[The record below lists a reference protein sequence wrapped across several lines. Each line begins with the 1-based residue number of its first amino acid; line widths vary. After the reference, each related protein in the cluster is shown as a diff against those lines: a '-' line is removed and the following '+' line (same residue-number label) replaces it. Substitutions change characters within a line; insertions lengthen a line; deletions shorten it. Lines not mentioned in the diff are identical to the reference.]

1 MEMRHKHE
9 SFCIKEEAT
18 LYRIGVFAAMNHVS
32 VRTLRFYEEQGLL
45 QPVYTS
51 PESGY
56 RYYELS
62 QMAVI
67 HQITALKNAGFTL
80 EEIARINSGEDEESI
95 LACKKSELLAR
106 IADLTRQIA
115 VVDGYLSRR
124 RSTLSSPVLIKTIPE
139 VTAAAMQT
147 RLNSYD
153 CLFDAMPAMGELM
166 ERAGCECAKPEYCI
180 TNYLEPGYR
189 DEDILVELCEAVTE
203 AREEADGLYFRTL
216 PEVTAAC
223 IYHHG
228 SYATLSETYEAV
240 LRYIEDNGY
249 IIDGSIRESYIDGVW
264 NRDDERDWLT
274 EIQITVTKK

>member
-95 LACKKSELLAR
+95 
-106 IADLTRQIA
+106 
-115 VVDGYLSRR
+115 
-124 RSTLSSPVLIKTIPE
+124 
-139 VTAAAMQT
+139 
-147 RLNSYD
+147 
-153 CLFDAMPAMGELM
+153 
-166 ERAGCECAKPEYCI
+166 
-180 TNYLEPGYR
+180 
-189 DEDILVELCEAVTE
+189 
-203 AREEADGLYFRTL
+203 
-216 PEVTAAC
+216 
-223 IYHHG
+223 
-228 SYATLSETYEAV
+228 
-240 LRYIEDNGY
+240 
-249 IIDGSIRESYIDGVW
+249 RESYIDGVW

-274 EIQITVTKK
+274 EIQIPVTKK

>member
-1 MEMRHKHE
+1 MNQKHE
-9 SFCIKEEAT
+9 SFDVLEDTT
-18 LYRIGVFAAMNHVS
+18 LYKIGVFAAMNHVS
-32 VRTLRFYEEQGLL
+32 IRTLRFYEEQGLL
-45 QPVYTS
+45 QPAYTS

-95 LACKKSELLAR
+95 LTQKKSVLLAR

-115 VVDGYLSRR
+115 AVDGYLSRR
-124 RSTLSSPVLIKTIPE
+124 RSTLTSPVLIKTIPA
-139 VTAAAMQT
+139 VTVAAMQT
-147 RLNSYD
+147 RLDSYD

-166 ERAGCECAKPEYCI
+166 DRVGCECAKPEYCI

-189 DEDILVELCEAVTE
+189 DEDILVEICEAVTE
-203 AREEADGLYFRTL
+203 ARDESDGLYFRTL
-216 PEVTAAC
+216 PEITAAC
-223 IYHHG
+223 IYHRG
-228 SYATLSETYEAV
+228 SYASLSETYEAV

-249 IIDGSIRESYIDGVW
+249 VIDGSIRESYIDGVW

-274 EIQITVTKK
+274 EIQIPVTKK